1 VHNTYLHILAELGAV
16 GLALFAGALVVAMCL
31 GWRAC
36 RLAARAGDRSF
47 ETEVRGLLIGAV
59 GMLVAFAFL
68 TAQYEK
74 QLWLVLGLLL
84 VAHTLARALPVRE
97 T

>member
-1 VHNTYLHILAELGAV
+1 
-16 GLALFAGALVVAMCL
+16 
-31 GWRAC
+31 
-36 RLAARAGDRSF
+36 
-47 ETEVRGLLIGAV
+47 
-59 GMLVAFAFL
+59 MLVAFAFL

-84 VAHTLARALPVRE
+84 VAHALARALPVRE